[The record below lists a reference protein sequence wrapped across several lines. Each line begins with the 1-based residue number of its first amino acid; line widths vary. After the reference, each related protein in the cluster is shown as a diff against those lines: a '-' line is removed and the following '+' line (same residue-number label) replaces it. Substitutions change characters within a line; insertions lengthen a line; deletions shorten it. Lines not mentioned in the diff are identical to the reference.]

1 MMAYLVSRGCNFPHI
16 LHANTDFTG
25 AKPAKSVFLNVR
37 CFPPDRN
44 LKITLKLSNN
54 FTCRHGLAALRF
66 QRNLNL
72 FAVNLISGSQ
82 CLLANRRRSAA
93 LFGGGGVKT
102 QCPVGC
108 IWLDNKVCFAGWKF
122 VINAQF
128 FGLDTHFD
136 DVFTVPRNL
145 PFRFVAYVDSAWF
158 VCFPSGFFDL
168 FSSLVCTMINRY
180 RPIGV

>member
-1 MMAYLVSRGCNFPHI
+1 MAYLVSRGCNFPHI

-93 LFGGGGVKT
+93 LFGGRGVKRGLQIRIFSQYIGGHGLSLFNCLT
-102 QCPVGC
+102 
-108 IWLDNKVCFAGWKF
+108 DNISVRSKLYSRRIKNHPSNVLSLECNN
-122 VINAQF
+122 I
-128 FGLDTHFD
+128 
-136 DVFTVPRNL
+136 
-145 PFRFVAYVDSAWF
+145 VAF
-158 VCFPSGFFDL
+158 
-168 FSSLVCTMINRY
+168 I
-180 RPIGV
+180 

>member
-1 MMAYLVSRGCNFPHI
+1 MLDIGKRFVLVSRHFPRLFFPLPASCVLRGYVAGRLW
-16 LHANTDFTG
+16 LHWLRYRLSLF
-25 AKPAKSVFLNVR
+25 SRLNR
-37 CFPPDRN
+37 
-44 LKITLKLSNN
+44 
-54 FTCRHGLAALRF
+54 
-66 QRNLNL
+66 
-72 FAVNLISGSQ
+72 
-82 CLLANRRRSAA
+82 LANRRRSSA